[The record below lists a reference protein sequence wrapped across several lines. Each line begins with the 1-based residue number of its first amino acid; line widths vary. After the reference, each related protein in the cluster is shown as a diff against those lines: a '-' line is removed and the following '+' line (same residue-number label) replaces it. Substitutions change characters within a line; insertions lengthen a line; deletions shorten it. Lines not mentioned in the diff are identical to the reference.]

1 MEEKE
6 SKTEQTKETTPG
18 FREKNN
24 PESNQPPVQKKGAYA
39 DIYAEE
45 GALAPGATDFRD
57 KIGMVT
63 LERRPGYAK
72 CEIKI
77 EPWHLNGL
85 GVVHGGVLFTLAD
98 TTCGT
103 AAAASGEY
111 RVTTVNGT
119 INYLRAGKNTSK
131 ITAEATEIKN
141 GKAFSVCE
149 AKVYDDK
156 DVLLAITTMT
166 FYHLHPR

>member
-6 SKTEQTKETTPG
+6 REITSGTTPQSNLIN
-18 FREKNN
+18 ELKYQPADSP
-24 PESNQPPVQKKGAYA
+24 PEKKGTY
-39 DIYAEE
+39 DKINTE
-45 GALAPGATDFRD
+45 GSASGSTDFRD

-63 LERRPGYAK
+63 LKRRPGYAK

-85 GVVHGGVLFTLAD
+85 GVVHGGVLFSLAD
-98 TTCGT
+98 TTSGT
-103 AAAASGEY
+103 AAAASGDY

-119 INYLRAGKNTSK
+119 INYLRAGKDTTK
-131 ITAEATEIKN
+131 LTAEAVEIKN

-156 DVLLAITTMT
+156 DVLLATTTMT
-166 FYHLHPR
+166 FYHLLPR